1 MVFLSVRL
9 FVPIWY
15 IFWTKVNFAHTFNG
29 DSPQDVM
36 MDEIADLKADLGK
49 RLAEPVAVSHKVN
62 VCIMNMYALYL
73 LQS

>member
-9 FVPIWY
+9 LVYGMYFLDK
-15 IFWTKVNFAHTFNG
+15 KVNFADKFNG
-29 DSPQDVM
+29 DSLQDVM

-62 VCIMNMYALYL
+62 VCIMNMYAL
-73 LQS
+73 

>member
-1 MVFLSVRL
+1 
-9 FVPIWY
+9 
-15 IFWTKVNFAHTFNG
+15 
-29 DSPQDVM
+29 M

-62 VCIMNMYALYL
+62 VCIMNMYALQL